1 MEKPFFTR
9 HPKFTSWFREGGFFI
24 LISMGIT
31 FLKYLML
38 LKLPDVFGDLRNVG
52 WGWPAIPASL
62 FGKSFTFNIIG
73 YAAEDGGLAY
83 MLANLISSLSMEC
96 INFPLQRNITFRSKG
111 PLRLQIPLYFAGWCA
126 VFFLVNAINS
136 IWVGVAVAFVP
147 PTVYNIGTTFL
158 TGGIAMAVFFGIN
171 KVIFAPGFGEKKQRG

>member
-38 LKLPDVFGDLRNVG
+38 LKLP
-52 WGWPAIPASL
+52 A
-62 FGKSFTFNIIG
+62 
-73 YAAEDGGLAY
+73 
-83 MLANLISSLSMEC
+83 
-96 INFPLQRNITFRSKG
+96 
-111 PLRLQIPLYFAGWCA
+111 
-126 VFFLVNAINS
+126 
-136 IWVGVAVAFVP
+136 
-147 PTVYNIGTTFL
+147 VYNIGTTFL